1 MQATWAVALALAAM
15 FCLFSVGMAASTLQ
29 LTSQNLTTIE
39 NLNRGNAVYYLAA
52 LVGSSGPVK
61 SPLDRLGYGPGI
73 VTYPNRAQQ
82 PQPLQEPGDRT
93 HTRDYVILQTEPGD
107 NPWDVGPLR
116 NLKSVLGDMW
126 YDWLLPVKYSPCTKH
141 DRDDSHF
148 EFGPVV
154 EKLKRQAGLLP
165 GYATE
170 KPDRR
175 SHKRRRRRHKS
186 EASNGEPEGR
196 EDNAEQRIREEGH
209 T

>member
-1 MQATWAVALALAAM
+1 
-15 FCLFSVGMAASTLQ
+15 MAASTLQ

-39 NLNRGNAVYYLAA
+39 NLNRGDAVYYLAA
-52 LVGSSGPVK
+52 LVDSSGPVR
-61 SPLDRLGYGPGI
+61 SPLGRPGYGPI
-73 VTYPNRAQQ
+73 VTYPNQAQQ
-82 PQPLQEPGDRT
+82 SQPLQDQGERT
-93 HTRDYVILQTEPGD
+93 YTREYVILQTEPGD

-126 YDWLLPVKYSPCTKH
+126 YDWLLPIKYSPCTKH

-154 EKLKRQAGLLP
+154 EKLKRQAGLVP

-170 KPDRR
+170 KPDRNR
-175 SHKRRRRRHKS
+175 HKRQHRRHKS
-186 EASNGEPEGR
+186 GDSNSEPEGR
-196 EDNAEQRIREEGH
+196 KHNTEQRVREEGH